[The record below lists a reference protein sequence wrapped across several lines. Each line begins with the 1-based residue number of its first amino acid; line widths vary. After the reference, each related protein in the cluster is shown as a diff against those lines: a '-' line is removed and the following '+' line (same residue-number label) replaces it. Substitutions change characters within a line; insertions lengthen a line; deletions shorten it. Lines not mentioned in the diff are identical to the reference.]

1 MPSISA
7 RARAWPAAVLRSRW
21 TFEVALAAALL
32 ALAIARTDLSDVG
45 AAFARAHYGWAL
57 LAVLIYALS
66 RLLHALHWQFYLR
79 KVGRVPLCDLLGA
92 FVIGNFVDSVLP
104 ARIGEIARIQIVANR
119 YGLSRAGMVAGRAAE
134 ALLDG
139 VATIVMLIIAV
150 VLFRFAFAPAALF
163 WVVAVFV
170 AATFTALA
178 LASRLLPRELPGW
191 RPVALLP
198 DRAGQA
204 LSDAWPRIR
213 DGLEALRNARLL
225 VIVLALTVA
234 GYAMETVMFW
244 TFGLAFRLGLPLSAY
259 VSVVVAAGVVR
270 VFPITFQNI
279 GTYEVVLLEV
289 LARQGAPRDA
299 AFAYAI
305 ATRVFASIAI
315 TTMGLLAMWFMRVH
329 PRDLFTMRRQD
340 PAGSAGQPVSSSAR
354 PRG

>member
-1 MPSISA
+1 MPSLSA

-32 ALAIARTDLSDVG
+32 ALAITRTDLRDVG
-45 AAFARAHYGWAL
+45 AAFARARYGWAM

-66 RLLHALHWQFYLR
+66 RILHTVHWQFYLR
-79 KVGRVPLCDLLGA
+79 KVGRVPLRGLLGA
-92 FVIGNFVDSVLP
+92 FLIGNFVDNVLP

-139 VATIVMLIIAV
+139 VTTIALLVVAV

-163 WVVAVFV
+163 WIVATFI
-170 AATFTALA
+170 AATFAALA
-178 LASRLLPRELPGW
+178 LASRLLPRELPDWPLLGRLRS
-191 RPVALLP
+191 RP
-198 DRAGQA
+198 RRA

-225 VIVLALTVA
+225 AIVLALTVA

-299 AFAYAI
+299 AFAYAL

-315 TTMGLLAMWFMRVH
+315 TTMGLLAMWLMRVH
-329 PRDLFTMRRQD
+329 PRDLFTMRRRD
-340 PAGSAGQPVSSSAR
+340 PAESAGQHYS
-354 PRG
+354 

>member
-1 MPSISA
+1 MPPMKAPA
-7 RARAWPAAVLRSRW
+7 RTRSGSLLHSRLMY
-21 TFEVALAAALL
+21 ELPLAAALL

-45 AAFARAHYGWAL
+45 AAFARARYGWAV
-57 LAVLIYALS
+57 LAVLIYMLS
-66 RLLHALHWQFYLR
+66 RVLHTVHWQFYLR
-79 KVGRVPLCDLLGA
+79 KVGRPPLLGLLGA
-92 FVIGNFVDSVLP
+92 FVIGNFVDNVLP
-104 ARIGEIARIQIVANR
+104 ARVGEVARIQIVANR

-139 VATIVMLIIAV
+139 IATIVLLMIAA
-150 VLFRFAFAPAALF
+150 VLFRFSFAPAGLF
-163 WVVAVFV
+163 WIV
-170 AATFTALA
+170 ATFTAGTFVALVLA
-178 LASRLLPRELPGW
+178 TRLLPREVPGW
-191 RPVALLP
+191 RLVGMLP
-198 DRAGQA
+198 DRARRA

-234 GYAMETVMFW
+234 GYALETVMFW

-289 LARQGAPRDA
+289 LAREGAPRDA
-299 AFAYAI
+299 ALAFAL

-315 TTMGLLAMWFMRVH
+315 TAMGLLAMWLMRVS
-329 PRDLFTMRRQD
+329 PGDLFTMRRPD
-340 PAGSAGQPVSSSAR
+340 PAPSDVP
-354 PRG
+354 